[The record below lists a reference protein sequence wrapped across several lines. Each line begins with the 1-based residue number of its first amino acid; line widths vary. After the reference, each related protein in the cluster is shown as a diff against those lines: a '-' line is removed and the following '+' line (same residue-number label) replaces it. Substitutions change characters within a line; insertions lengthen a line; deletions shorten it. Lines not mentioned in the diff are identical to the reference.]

1 MRIAPFALL
10 TFCALASPAMAEAP
24 TPAAIAAFLA
34 ANAKAPG
41 VVVRPD
47 GLQYSILHSGVGRRA
62 MPSDYARIAYTG
74 RLIDGTTVDG
84 TSPGLPVTLAISS
97 GIAGLS
103 EALSMMH
110 EGDRWRLVVPA
121 NLAFGTKGAGE
132 VPPGQAL
139 VIDVTLI
146 AAETPARARAE
157 AGSNPLS
164 FAGNSQQQN
173 LLFTFRP

>member
-1 MRIAPFALL
+1 MKRPALAFL
-10 TFCALASPAMAEAP
+10 LLCALAIPAMAAAP

-34 ANAKAPG
+34 GNAKKPG

-84 TSPGLPVTLAISS
+84 TSPGLPVTLAIGSA
-97 GIAGLS
+97 IAGLS

-121 NLAFGTKGAGE
+121 GLAFGAKGAGA
-132 VPPGQAL
+132 VPPNQPL

-146 AAETPARARAE
+146 ATETPARARAE
-157 AGSNPLS
+157 AGSNPFS